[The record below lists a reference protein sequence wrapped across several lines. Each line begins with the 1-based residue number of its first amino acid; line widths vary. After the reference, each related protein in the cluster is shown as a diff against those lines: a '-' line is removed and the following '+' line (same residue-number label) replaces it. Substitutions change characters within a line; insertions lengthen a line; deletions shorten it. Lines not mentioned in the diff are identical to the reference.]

1 MENTYVK
8 QFKFKAEQFDDS
20 NLVPSGE
27 QIFFDN
33 PIFTFQAN
41 CLEQV
46 LYLCG
51 WNKRN
56 LAHLLGISDSTVNN
70 ILANESMTNNKPTY
84 ITRSQFISL
93 LYIIQAKKV
102 KKEHKSLV
110 VFYLFSWLCSGL
122 SAEMKFEKYE
132 KILPLESSELNKELF
147 YKVINDLS
155 PDLFHSFNL
164 FMDWRFN
171 SPDVSMSE
179 YYGGN
184 KNEDIFNDW
193 YKNQQRDSEEI
204 AVKKAIKNID
214 KFIPKYLEW
223 YVNLVTEWE

>member
-1 MENTYVK
+1 MN
-8 QFKFKAEQFDDS
+8 FD
-20 NLVPSGE
+20 
-27 QIFFDN
+27 
-33 PIFTFQAN
+33 
-41 CLEQV
+41 
-46 LYLCG
+46 
-51 WNKRN
+51 
-56 LAHLLGISDSTVNN
+56 
-70 ILANESMTNNKPTY
+70 
-84 ITRSQFISL
+84 
-93 LYIIQAKKV
+93 
-102 KKEHKSLV
+102 
-110 VFYLFSWLCSGL
+110 
-122 SAEMKFEKYE
+122 KYE
-132 KILPLESSELNKELF
+132 KILPLESSELNKDLF

-184 KNEDIFNDW
+184 KNEDILNDW